1 MSGGVRN
8 TSRWTDPRYVVLL
21 LLALAPGVSTSR
33 TPGDSDRSASENAT
47 ESLAEHDGIRGS
59 SCRDLR
65 DAELILAR
73 HEVQLLDEL
82 ASESARSDE
91 REARRGELDET
102 RASLDDVDRSLAA
115 ARCPPVS
122 TGR

>member
-1 MSGGVRN
+1 MSGGVRS
-8 TSRWTDPRYVVLL
+8 TSRWTDPRYLVLL

-33 TPGDSDRSASENAT
+33 TPGDPGPT
-47 ESLAEHDGIRGS
+47 ESFVTEHDGIRGS

-82 ASESARSDE
+82 ASGNARSDE
-91 REARRGELDET
+91 REAWRGELDDT
-102 RASLDDVDRSLAA
+102 RTSLEDVDRALAA
-115 ARCPPVS
+115 ARCPPS
-122 TGR
+122 PRGG

>member
-1 MSGGVRN
+1 MAVEIRKTG
-8 TSRWTDPRYVVLL
+8 RWMDAKQLLLL

-33 TPGDSDRSASENAT
+33 TPGDSGGT
-47 ESLAEHDGIRGS
+47 ESFVVAHDGIRAP

-82 ASESARSDE
+82 ASESARPDE
-91 REARRGELDET
+91 REAWKGELDDT
-102 RASLDDVDRSLAA
+102 RTSLEDVDQALAA
-115 ARCPPVS
+115 ARCPPPPRN
-122 TGR
+122 G